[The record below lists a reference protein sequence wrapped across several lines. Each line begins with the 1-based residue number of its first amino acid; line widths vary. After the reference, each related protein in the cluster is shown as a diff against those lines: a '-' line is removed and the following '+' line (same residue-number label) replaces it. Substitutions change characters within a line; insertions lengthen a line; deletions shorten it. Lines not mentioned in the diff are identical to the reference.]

1 MIQLNNT
8 PQVLISLVK
17 VHSVSGTV
25 IDVSAMEGSGG
36 GLYPSYQADMGTIS
50 QILSDDIGEEA
61 YDLTDLSLEDPS
73 QVPPNTWAFYFSD
86 EGPTLRNLNTGD
98 ECTLKM

>member
-1 MIQLNNT
+1 
-8 PQVLISLVK
+8 
-17 VHSVSGTV
+17 
-25 IDVSAMEGSGG
+25 
-36 GLYPSYQADMGTIS
+36 MGNIS
-50 QILSDDIGEEA
+50 QILSADIGEEA

-73 QVPPNTWAFYFSD
+73 QVPPNTWAFYFGD